1 MKTQVFNAVCENG
14 QVTVNGAPVP
24 GAVVLSAGAAKSQ
37 GAAVFSGPSVF
48 YIAVPMDTLDS
59 LIDLVGQLADAVKNG
74 VLASNGGGAITSPTF
89 ATGLEQVKQNL
100 QTLKGAKQ

>member
-1 MKTQVFNAVCENG
+1 MKTQVFNAACENG
-14 QVTVNGAPVP
+14 QVTVNGVPVP

-37 GAAVFSGPSVF
+37 GAALFSGPSVF

-59 LIDLVGQLADAVKNG
+59 LIDLVSQLADAVKNG
-74 VLASNGGGAITSPTF
+74 VLASNAGGAITAPTF
-89 ATGLEQVKQNL
+89 AAGLEQVKQNL

>member
-1 MKTQVFNAVCENG
+1 MKTLVFSAECENG

-37 GAAVFSGPSVF
+37 GAALFSGASVF

-59 LIDLVGQLADAVKNG
+59 LIDLVSQLADAVKNG
-74 VLASNGGGAITSPTF
+74 VLASNAGGAITAPTF
-89 ATGLEQVKQNL
+89 TAGLEQVKQNL
-100 QTLKGAKQ
+100 QNLKGAKQ